1 MTGEVTL
8 AAASVEDFAAR
19 LFEAAGISRA
29 DAALTARDLVAAD
42 LNGIGS
48 HGVMLLPMYIARLK
62 AGSVARSGRGQVVSD
77 RGSAIVIDAGN
88 SLGQVAAH
96 HAVELV
102 ASRARQHGL
111 AAVTIRN
118 AFHFGAA
125 GHYAR
130 MIAARGAVGIVMSN
144 TRPLMPA
151 MGGAEAMVGNNPIA
165 IALPTSGAHPVD
177 TDMAMS
183 ASAMGRI
190 RIAAA
195 EGLPIPEGWAVDKQG
210 HPTTDAAQAI
220 SGMLL
225 PAAGPKG
232 FGLAFMI
239 DLLCGGLSGGQTGA
253 GVQPLYGDPAKP
265 YACAQMFLAIDV
277 EHFSA
282 LGAFEDLVRDRA
294 AEVSASKT
302 APGVEKVFAP
312 GELTAA
318 TRASAHGRC
327 KIDGKTHAALLALA
341 AEYGLDA
348 TELRAS
354 AVEIKDHAS

>member
-8 AAASVEDFAAR
+8 SADGIEDFTAR
-19 LFEAAGISRA
+19 LLEAAGVSRA
-29 DAALTARDLVAAD
+29 DATLTARDLVAAD
-42 LNGIGS
+42 LDGIGS
-48 HGVMLLPMYIARLK
+48 HGVMLLPMYIARLR
-62 AGSVARSGRGQVVSD
+62 AGSVALSGRGDIVSD
-77 RGSAIVIDAGN
+77 RGGAVVIDAGN
-88 SLGQVAAH
+88 SLGQVVAH
-96 HAVELV
+96 HAVDLV
-102 ASRARQHGL
+102 AERARQHGL

-130 MIAARGAVGIVMSN
+130 MIAERGAVGIVMSN

-151 MGGAEAMVGNNPIA
+151 IGGAEAMVGNNPIA
-165 IALPTSGAHPVD
+165 IALPSSGAHPVD

-195 EGLPIPEGWAVDKQG
+195 EGRPIPEGWAVDKQG

-220 SGMLL
+220 TGMLL

-253 GVQPLYGDPAKP
+253 GVQPLYGDAAKP

-277 EHFSA
+277 QHFAA
-282 LGAFEDLVRDRA
+282 LAEFKDLVRDRA

-302 APGVEKVFAP
+302 APGVAKVFAP

-318 TRASAHGRC
+318 TRASAQGNC

-341 AEYGLDA
+341 TEYGLDA
-348 TELRAS
+348 AGLRVS
-354 AVEIKDHAS
+354 AGDDKDHAS